1 MAPASATQAC
11 NRRRSLSMIIY
22 EMEVSM
28 VLVRTARRVATEQS
42 PAVPVGAAGGAAAEG
57 GSRVGAGN
65 M

>member
-1 MAPASATQAC
+1 
-11 NRRRSLSMIIY
+11 MIIY